1 MAVVTVSGQPGCRTG
16 EVARLAAQ
24 RLSFTHLSAER
35 LDALLAEEFGP
46 VIEKASR
53 TWADMAASILLRLAT
68 TEHLVVGVDGAEE
81 LFRGFPALL
90 RVRVVA
96 PAARRTGNVML
107 DNGLDRA
114 AARQALAAR
123 DREAAR
129 IRKARFGRASAPPES
144 FDLVLNAATLD
155 SAHMAEIIAW
165 AVQQQGLLEHGYLS
179 PAAEAQLQFQIR
191 LRLARHG
198 IQPKGKASLSRVQFG
213 HPSEQIFANL
223 LDFYRIPWEYEP
235 RSFPIAWDENGHVI
249 ESFTPDFYLPESNL
263 YVELT
268 TMKQSL
274 VTKKNRKIRLL
285 REIYPHINIQVFY
298 QKDIMDLVMKYGLA
312 PQAQPQP

>member
-24 RLSFTHLSAER
+24 RLSFTHLSTER
-35 LDALLAEEFGP
+35 LDALLGEEFGP
-46 VIEKASR
+46 VIDSASR
-53 TWADMAASILLRLAT
+53 TWPDMAASILLRLAT
-68 TEHLVVGVDGAEE
+68 SEHLVVGVDGAEE

-96 PAARRTGNVML
+96 PAARRTGNIML

-114 AARQALAAR
+114 AARRALAER

-129 IRKARFGRASAPPES
+129 LRKARFGRAQAAAEA

-155 SAHMAEIIAW
+155 TAHMADLIAR
-165 AVQQQGLLEHGYLS
+165 AVEQQGLLEHGFLS

-198 IQPKGKASLSRVQFG
+198 IQPRGRASLARAQFG
-213 HPSEQIFANL
+213 HPSEEIFANL

-235 RSFPIAWDENGHVI
+235 RSFPIAWDENGNVI

-298 QKDIMDLVMKYGLA
+298 QKDIMDLVMKYGLV

>member
-24 RLSFTHLSAER
+24 RLSFTHVSAER
-35 LDALLAEEFGP
+35 LDAMLAEEFGP
-46 VIEKASR
+46 VIERASR
-53 TWADMAASILLRLAT
+53 AWPDMAASILLRLAT
-68 TEHLVVGVDGAEE
+68 SEHLVVGVDGAEE

-107 DNGLDRA
+107 DNGLNRA
-114 AARQALAAR
+114 EARQALAAR

-129 IRKARFGRASAPPES
+129 MRKARFGRAGAPTES

-155 SAHMAEIIAW
+155 TAHMAELIAR
-165 AVQQQGLLEHGYLS
+165 AVEQKGLLEHGFLS

-198 IQPKGKASLSRVQFG
+198 IQPRARASLRKVQFG
-213 HPSEQIFANL
+213 HPSEEIFANL

-235 RSFPIAWDENGHVI
+235 RSFPIAWDENGNVI
-249 ESFTPDFYLPESNL
+249 EAFTPDFYLPESNL

>member
-1 MAVVTVSGQPGCRTG
+1 MAVVTISGQPGCRAG

-24 RLSFTHLSAER
+24 RLAFTHVSAER

-53 TWADMAASILLRLAT
+53 AWPDMAASILLRLAA

-96 PAARRTGNVML
+96 PEARRTGNVML
-107 DNGLDRA
+107 DDGLDRA

-129 IRKARFGRASAPPES
+129 MRRARFGRASAAPEA
-144 FDLVLNAATLD
+144 FDLVLNAATMD
-155 SAHMAEIIAW
+155 SAHMAEIIAH
-165 AVQQQGLLEHGYLS
+165 AVERQGLLEHGYLS

-198 IQPKGKASLSRVQFG
+198 IQPRKRASLARVQFG
-213 HPSEQIFANL
+213 HPSEEIFANL

-235 RSFPIAWDENGHVI
+235 RSFPIAWDENGNVI

-312 PQAQPQP
+312 PQAQP

>member
-1 MAVVTVSGQPGCRTG
+1 
-16 EVARLAAQ
+16 
-24 RLSFTHLSAER
+24 
-35 LDALLAEEFGP
+35 
-46 VIEKASR
+46 
-53 TWADMAASILLRLAT
+53 
-68 TEHLVVGVDGAEE
+68 VDGAEE

-96 PAARRTGNVML
+96 PPQRRTGNVML
-107 DNGLDRA
+107 DDGLNRNE
-114 AARQALAAR
+114 ARQALAAR
-123 DREAAR
+123 DREAALLR
-129 IRKARFGRASAPPES
+129 RARFGRATAAPEA
-144 FDLVLNAATLD
+144 FDLVLNAASLD
-155 SAHMAEIIAW
+155 AAHMAELIAL
-165 AVQQQGLLEHGYLS
+165 AVSQQNLTAHGFLS

-191 LRLARHG
+191 LRLAKHG
-198 IQPKGKASLSRVQFG
+198 IHPQGHASLHKPQFG
-213 HPSEQIFANL
+213 HPSEEIFANL

-235 RSFPIAWDENGHVI
+235 RSFPIAWDEHGNPI

>member
-1 MAVVTVSGQPGCRTG
+1 MAVVTVSGQAGCRTR

-24 RLSFTHLSAER
+24 RLAFTHVSAEK
-35 LDALLAEEFGP
+35 LDALMGEEFGP
-46 VIEKASR
+46 VVERASR
-53 TWADMAASILLRLAT
+53 VWPDMAAAILLRLAT
-68 TEHLVVGVDGAEE
+68 QEHLVVGVDGAEE
-81 LFRGFPALL
+81 VFRGFPALL
-90 RVRVVA
+90 RVRVAA
-96 PAARRTGNVML
+96 PAARRAGNVML
-107 DNGLDRA
+107 DDGLDRTQ
-114 AARQALAAR
+114 ARQALAAR
-123 DREAAR
+123 DREAAQL
-129 IRKARFGRASAPPES
+129 RKARFGRATAAPEA
-144 FDLVLNAATLD
+144 FDLVLNAASLD
-155 SAHMAEIIAW
+155 AAHMAELIAL
-165 AVQQQGLLEHGYLS
+165 AVTQQGLADHGFLS

-198 IQPKGKASLSRVQFG
+198 IHAHGRASLTKPQFS
-213 HPSEQIFANL
+213 HPSEEIFANL

-235 RSFPIAWDENGHVI
+235 KSFPIAWDENGNVI
-249 ESFTPDFYLPESNL
+249 EAFTPDFFLPESNL

-285 REIYPHINIQVFY
+285 REIYPHVNIQVFY

>member
-24 RLSFTHLSAER
+24 RLSFTHVSAER
-35 LDALLAEEFGP
+35 LDAMLAEEFGP
-46 VIEKASR
+46 VIERASR
-53 TWADMAASILLRLAT
+53 AWPDMAASILLRLAT
-68 TEHLVVGVDGAEE
+68 SEHLVVGVDGAEE

-107 DNGLDRA
+107 DNGLNRA
-114 AARQALAAR
+114 EARQALAAR

-129 IRKARFGRASAPPES
+129 MRKARFGRAGAPAES

-155 SAHMAEIIAW
+155 TAHMAELIAR
-165 AVQQQGLLEHGYLS
+165 AVEQKGLLEHGFLS

-198 IQPKGKASLSRVQFG
+198 IQPRARASLRKVQFG
-213 HPSEQIFANL
+213 HPSEEIFANL

-235 RSFPIAWDENGHVI
+235 RSFPIAWDENGNVI
-249 ESFTPDFYLPESNL
+249 EAFTPDFYLPESNL

>member
-24 RLSFTHLSAER
+24 RLGFTHVGAER
-35 LDALLAEEFGP
+35 LDALLGEEFGP
-46 VIEKASR
+46 VIERASR
-53 TWADMAASILLRLAT
+53 TWPDMAASILLRLAT

-107 DNGLDRA
+107 DDGLSRA
-114 AARQALAAR
+114 EARRALAAR
-123 DREAAR
+123 DRENAAL
-129 IRKARFGRASAPPES
+129 RKARFGRATAAPES

-155 SAHMAEIIAW
+155 STLMAELIAQ
-165 AVQQQGLLEHGYLS
+165 AVVQQGLLDHGCLS

-198 IQPKGKASLSRVQFG
+198 IQPRGRAALPKVQFG
-213 HPSEQIFANL
+213 HPSEEIFANL

-235 RSFPIAWDENGHVI
+235 KSFPIAWDENGNVI

-274 VTKKNRKIRLL
+274 VTRKNRKIRLL
-285 REIYPHINIQVFY
+285 REIYPHVNIQVFY

>member
-35 LDALLAEEFGP
+35 LDALLGEEFGP
-46 VIEKASR
+46 GIESASR
-53 TWADMAASILLRLAT
+53 AWPDMAASILLRLAT
-68 TEHLVVGVDGAEE
+68 SEHLVVGVDGAEE

-96 PAARRTGNVML
+96 PAARRTGNMML

-114 AARQALAAR
+114 AARRALAER

-129 IRKARFGRASAPPES
+129 LRKARFGRAQAAAEA

-155 SAHMAEIIAW
+155 SAHMADLIAR
-165 AVQQQGLLEHGYLS
+165 AVEQQGLLEHGFLS

-198 IQPKGKASLSRVQFG
+198 IQPRGRASLARAQFG
-213 HPSEQIFANL
+213 HPSEEIFANL

-235 RSFPIAWDENGHVI
+235 RSFPIAWDENGNVI